1 MSCTCETY
9 GHCHV
14 CRSTEGRT
22 EPRGEFAYQ
31 SCAWCGH
38 TFVRE
43 NMFTIGYYHDHDM
56 VCGSDCPE
64 RPPRENAGRKRTD
77 DVINNY
83 RVQYSV
89 EVEATNIEHAKN
101 IVRITMRKVPRLKFE
116 RIVMTQRK
124 NYKDK

>member
-56 VCGSDCPE
+56 VCGSDCPD
-64 RPPRENAGRKRTD
+64 RPDGAKPRKRHED
-77 DVINNY
+77 DEYKRY

-89 EVEATNIEHAKN
+89 EVEANNIDHAKN
-101 IVRITMRKVPRLKFE
+101 LVRKEMRKVPRLQFE
-116 RIVMTQRK
+116 RIVMTQRTK
-124 NYKDK
+124 TK

>member
-1 MSCTCETY
+1 
-9 GHCHV
+9 
-14 CRSTEGRT
+14 
-22 EPRGEFAYQ
+22 
-31 SCAWCGH
+31 
-38 TFVRE
+38 
-43 NMFTIGYYHDHDM
+43 MFTIGYYHDHDM